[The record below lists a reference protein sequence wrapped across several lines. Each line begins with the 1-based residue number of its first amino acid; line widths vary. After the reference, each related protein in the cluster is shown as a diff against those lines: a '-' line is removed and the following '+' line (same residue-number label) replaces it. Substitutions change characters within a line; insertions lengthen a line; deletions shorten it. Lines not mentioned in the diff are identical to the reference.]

1 MHRTDD
7 DIAQLPLSPLPRL
20 DPVALSPALR
30 DLLRAELSRQRN
42 GAEVACPAGPAVAV
56 SLGADGLGTD
66 SLERSWLALAAH
78 EFLTLDGTPWEEAVL
93 AAADV
98 GALAEI
104 GAARLS
110 CGAHPAIIFRTS
122 GTKGGPTGGPT
133 GGASGAG
140 QPVRHP
146 LALLWEEAATLAD
159 LVATRRRVVRLLP
172 AHHIYGFLF
181 TVLLPAHLGVPVVDE
196 QVPGLP
202 ARLGP
207 GDLVVGYPLVWTQA
221 ARFWE
226 TVPPDVWITTSTG
239 PCPVDVLARLQAVG
253 IARAIEVY
261 GSTESGGVGW
271 RDDPVAPFLPFGHL
285 ARAEDEGL
293 TRHGRPLPLQD
304 GLMWEAGGFRVG
316 ARLDGGVSVG
326 GHTVRAAAVAER
338 LRRFPGV
345 TCASVWPVKTPG
357 GIRLAAEVTVDDDI
371 AEATVRRLVETLPAA
386 ERPVDLM
393 VLRPRDRPQG
403 GSPLI

>member
-7 DIAQLPLSPLPRL
+7 DITQVPLAPRPRL
-20 DPVALSPALR
+20 DPAALSPALR

-42 GAEVACPAGPAVAV
+42 GAEVACPAGPAVTVA
-56 SLGADGLGTD
+56 LGADGLGAD

-78 EFLTLDGTPWEEAVL
+78 EFLTLDGTPWEEEVL
-93 AAADV
+93 VAATI

-110 CGAHPAIIFRTS
+110 CGAHPAITFRTS
-122 GTKGGPTGGPT
+122 GTT
-133 GGASGAG
+133 GGAKAGASGVG
-140 QPVRHP
+140 QPLRHP
-146 LALLWEEAATLAD
+146 LSLLWEEAATLAA
-159 LVATRRRVVRLLP
+159 LVATRRRIVRLLP

-181 TVLLPAHLGVPVVDE
+181 TVLLPARLGVPVVDE

-202 ARLGP
+202 ARLDP
-207 GDLVVGYPLVWTQA
+207 GDLVVGYPLVWAQA

-239 PCPVDVLARLQAVG
+239 PCPVDVLARLRAVG
-253 IARAIEVY
+253 VARAIEVY
-261 GSTESGGVGW
+261 GSTESGGIGW

-285 ARAEDEGL
+285 TRAQDGGL
-293 TRHGRPLPLQD
+293 TRHGRAVPLQD
-304 GLMWEAGGFRVG
+304 SLTWEAGGFRVG

-326 GHTVRAAAVAER
+326 GHTVRAAAVADR
-338 LRRFPGV
+338 LRRIPGV
-345 TCASVWPVKTPG
+345 TFARVWPVKTPG
-357 GIRLAAEVTVDDDI
+357 GIRLAAEVTVDDDV
-371 AEATVRRLVETLPAA
+371 AEATVRRLIDSLPAA

-393 VLRPRDRPQG
+393 ILASRDEG
-403 GSPLI
+403 